1 MTQETR
7 TGIWFIGAW
16 GGAATTALIGLLATQ
31 KKMLPP
37 VGLTTE
43 LPEFS
48 HISWNPWENF
58 FVGGHEIRRCRF
70 SETAEEL
77 ISQNALSRELVTS
90 LLPLLAEFDAEIQP
104 GVLRHSGSVVEEMA
118 TPDFCPLTEEAPRDI
133 IRRLQRDMRLFAE
146 KKRLSHL
153 IVVNLMSTEPRCEF
167 FSDFSSPRS
176 VRKSGRYE
184 NCESEEENG
193 NHTECD
199 GDSSRRNAWL
209 HWESLEKMLNDTR
222 CPLPASTLYAVAALD
237 AGYDF
242 VNFTPSLGATPPA
255 LEEFAKMKNARIAGN
270 DGKTGETLMK
280 SVLAPLFAHRNL
292 EVMSWVGHNI
302 FGNRDGIVLDNPQNK
317 ATKIASKDHLLEQIL
332 GYKPQTLVTI
342 EFIKSMGDWKTAWDH
357 IHFRGFLGT
366 PMTLQFT
373 WQGCDSLLAAPLIL
387 DLVRITELAKRRN
400 YTGNM
405 DFLACFFKS
414 PLRVEEQGF
423 VKQFEMLEAWLA
435 EAGS

>member
-1 MTQETR
+1 MAQEKR

-16 GGAATTALIGLLATQ
+16 GGAATTAVLGLLATR
-31 KKMLPP
+31 KKMIPP

-48 HISWNPWENF
+48 HIPWSSWDDF
-58 FVGGHEIRRCRF
+58 FVGGHEIRRFSF

-77 ISQNALSRELVTS
+77 ISQNALSRELVTP
-90 LLPLLAEFDAEIQP
+90 LLPLLAEFDAEVRP
-104 GVLRHSGSVVEEMA
+104 GVLRLSGPVVENMA
-118 TPDFCPLTEEAPRDI
+118 TPDFCPLAEESPRDI
-133 IRRLQRDMRLFAE
+133 IRRLQHDMRSFAE
-146 KKRLSHL
+146 KHRLTHL
-153 IVVNLMSTEPRCEF
+153 VVVNLMSTEPYCEF
-167 FSDFSSPRS
+167 FSEFSSPRAGK
-176 VRKSGRYE
+176 KSE
-184 NCESEEENG
+184 ACENG
-193 NHTECD
+193 ENKASD
-199 GDSSRRNAWL
+199 AWFR
-209 HWESLEKMLNDTR
+209 WESLEKLLNDAR

-302 FGNRDGIVLDNPQNK
+302 FGNRDGMVLDDPRNK
-317 ATKIASKDHLLEQIL
+317 ATKVASKDHLLEQIL

-435 EAGS
+435 EPDG